1 MMTVNLSQNI
11 ESRYRVLAM
20 ESGQKEDDLLQ
31 EAIISYLED
40 LEDVRDAQYRLDNPE
55 FYITLDEWKK
65 SLDLEDSH

>member
-11 ESRYRVLAM
+11 ESRDRVLAM

-31 EAIISYLED
+31 EAIISCLED

-55 FYITLDEWKK
+55 SYITLDEWEK